1 MKSIS
6 FHRPERLIDEVLLC
20 SPSPHPSFLLPTATC
35 FMLRTGPNSLL
46 IRVGSVDQDGNK
58 SVVEQIG
65 HFIQIWRGCCVQALF
80 CIQRCAGVG
89 LLITSQPPHGQ
100 TVLYDT
106 ANTCMLYRVEIGRQ
120 YGRKYKHVEDHF
132 RERHYLRHT

>member
-6 FHRPERLIDEVLLC
+6 FHRPESLIDEVLLC
-20 SPSPHPSFLLPTATC
+20 SPSLRTSLHLPTATC

-65 HFIQIWRGCCVQALF
+65 HFIQIWRGCCVQSADT
-80 CIQRCAGVG
+80 I
-89 LLITSQPPHGQ
+89 LLGAVH
-100 TVLYDT
+100 
-106 ANTCMLYRVEIGRQ
+106 
-120 YGRKYKHVEDHF
+120 K
-132 RERHYLRHT
+132 

>member
-1 MKSIS
+1 MGINQLWNRSDIS
-6 FHRPERLIDEVLLC
+6 YKYGAAAV
-20 SPSPHPSFLLPTATC
+20 SS
-35 FMLRTGPNSLL
+35 
-46 IRVGSVDQDGNK
+46 
-58 SVVEQIG
+58 
-65 HFIQIWRGCCVQALF
+65 VQALF

-120 YGRKYKHVEDHF
+120 YEGN
-132 RERHYLRHT
+132 TNT